1 MLETCQQSLNLALL
15 DAAYFIIQLSYCY
28 LSLFINIPLSLS
40 FVFQVLSVCIWPA
53 LTFCQGL
60 LFVLEDVHSH
70 RSCTA
75 SYARPLHAQALRYEQ
90 R

>member
-1 MLETCQQSLNLALL
+1 MLLILSFNYLTVIYPYLL
-15 DAAYFIIQLSYCY
+15 IFPCHC
-28 LSLFINIPLSLS
+28 PL

-60 LFVLEDVHSH
+60 LFVLEDVHLY

-75 SYARPLHAQALRYEQ
+75 SYAGPLHAQALRYEQ